1 VLLSPKL
8 DETFTVVDD
17 LDAAPALPGFADAR
31 DMAARSNPDLRAA
44 VEALRVA
51 RADVSAARQS
61 FMPILSIDA
70 DYGIEANQFALRG
83 QVSGAPPEQR
93 NLQQDNLGEFVTF
106 NLQFPVWDWGSLR
119 SKLHTSEFRRQQAQV
134 ELSSTQRKLIA
145 ELYSSYNE
153 AQVAGSA
160 VDRLRRAAELADESL
175 RLTTLRY
182 RAGDS
187 SALEVVDAQ
196 NTLAQTRN
204 AYDDGEARYRL
215 ALANLQTLTGTF

>member
-1 VLLSPKL
+1 
-8 DETFTVVDD
+8 
-17 LDAAPALPGFADAR
+17 
-31 DMAARSNPDLRAA
+31 MAARSNPDLNAA

-51 RADVSAARQS
+51 RADVSAAHQS
-61 FMPILSIDA
+61 FMPTLSIDA

-83 QVSGAPPEQR
+83 QVSGAAPDQR
-93 NLQQDNLGEFVTF
+93 NLQQDNLGHFVTF
-106 NLQFPVWDWGSLR
+106 NLQFPVWDWGNLR

-134 ELSSTQRKLIA
+134 ELSSTQRKLVT

-153 AQVAGSA
+153 AQVSGAA
-160 VDRLRRAAELADESL
+160 VDRLRHAAELADESL

-182 RAGDS
+182 RAGDAT
-187 SALEVVDAQ
+187 ALEVVDAQ

-204 AYDDGEARYRL
+204 AYDDGESRYRL